1 MPSSDIPG
9 LAVNP
14 CATSCEF
21 MYWRL
26 EDDVQEDDVVSKV
39 DPNSDTDTSSAQWTL
54 AIGLAVVAVFV
65 VAVDVERAVSR
76 ARNKSHPGHSHDAF
90 RRI

>member
-1 MPSSDIPG
+1 MPSSDISG

-14 CATSCEF
+14 CAASCGF

-26 EDDVQEDDVVSKV
+26 EDDVQEDYVVSKA

-76 ARNKSHPGHSHDAF
+76 ARNKSHLGHSA
-90 RRI
+90 